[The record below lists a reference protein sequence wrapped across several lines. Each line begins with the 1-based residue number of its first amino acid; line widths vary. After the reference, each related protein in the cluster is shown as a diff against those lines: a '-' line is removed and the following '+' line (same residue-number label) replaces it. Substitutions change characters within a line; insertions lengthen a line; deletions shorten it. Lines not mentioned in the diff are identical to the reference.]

1 MVVNTQFPVIDVKQ
15 ASSTPSTLALSAEH
29 VAQFSAL
36 LKSAQ
41 QMSDTST
48 AALDRKAGVTNPEV
62 GGVFEQ
68 QVFKVQESE
77 FFIERLQRHIKGSIE
92 DLRIGHTM
100 DGAFARSVSNL
111 TFASSY
117 YFLGTSRVAS
127 TAQDISDEVSIVTR
141 GK

>member
-1 MVVNTQFPVIDVKQ
+1 MVNTQVSIVDVQ
-15 ASSTPSTLALSAEH
+15 QSSSSPSTLAVSAEH
-29 VAQFSAL
+29 IAQFNAL
-36 LKSAQ
+36 LKSTQ
-41 QMSDTST
+41 QMSSAST
-48 AALDRKAGVTNPEV
+48 PAFERKTDASPSDEV
-62 GGVFEQ
+62 GVFQ
-68 QVFKVQESE
+68 RQVYKVQESE
-77 FFIERLQRHIKGSIE
+77 FFVERLQRHIKGSIE

-127 TAQDISDEVSIVTR
+127 TAQDISDEVSSVTR